1 MNDDAS
7 YAYELLKNYANNI
20 KIGVAANTM
29 KFNNASYNEALKAFN
44 YMDAE
49 NGCKLASIQP
59 RKGVYNF
66 NDCDD
71 HYNRAKQLGMVF
83 RGHCLIWYSDQ
94 PDWFKFQ
101 ILLILPRKVSPSTKL
116 FYNDYNT
123 KGIWAKSKA
132 VYNFVA
138 DLKKRNILIGG
149 VGLQYHVSVKNQPA
163 FGKINNLI
171 DRYCKLGIE
180 VHITELDVSCE
191 GACGAS
197 NEQQQQA
204 TIFTNALK
212 LVLTILVFK
221 IYK

>member
-1 MNDDAS
+1 
-7 YAYELLKNYANNI
+7 
-20 KIGVAANTM
+20 
-29 KFNNASYNEALKAFN
+29 
-44 YMDAE
+44 
-49 NGCKLASIQP
+49 
-59 RKGVYNF
+59 
-66 NDCDD
+66 
-71 HYNRAKQLGMVF
+71 
-83 RGHCLIWYSDQ
+83 
-94 PDWFKFQ
+94 
-101 ILLILPRKVSPSTKL
+101 LILPRKVSPSTKL

-191 GACGAS
+191 GDCGAS

-212 LVLTILVFK
+212 LVLTILVVRLSLFGVSV
-221 IYK
+221 IMIVG

>member
-1 MNDDAS
+1 
-7 YAYELLKNYANNI
+7 LKNYANNI

-94 PDWFKFQ
+94 PDWFK
-101 ILLILPRKVSPSTKL
+101 
-116 FYNDYNT
+116 YADANT
-123 KGIWAKSKA
+123 
-132 VYNFVA
+132 
-138 DLKKRNILIGG
+138 LKNSI
-149 VGLQYHVSVKNQPA
+149 V
-163 FGKINNLI
+163 
-171 DRYCKLGIE
+171 D
-180 VHITELDVSCE
+180 HITKTLQHYNGKADGWDVVNEAIDDGSS
-191 GACGAS
+191 S
-197 NEQQQQA
+197 NGWRMRNSFLYQKVPNFIDLA
-204 TIFTNALK
+204 
-212 LVLTILVFK
+212 
-221 IYK
+221 